1 MQSWEEDQLSSK
13 TSRLVNEAI
22 RPSEDYEGEDE
33 DRFDYDYNKQYMLKE
48 ELTLEEDGL
57 ADPTVLKATA
67 WDSSIFAMKE
77 ELLNALTHKKQKLLP
92 IALKIFNSV
101 QDKHLTTDRIGEYA
115 NHKNEIDVDTT
126 MDKLK
131 YVLEDHRSPVIS
143 ALLQT
148 EKYISKS
155 LPN

>member
-1 MQSWEEDQLSSK
+1 
-13 TSRLVNEAI
+13 
-22 RPSEDYEGEDE
+22 
-33 DRFDYDYNKQYMLKE
+33 MLKE

-77 ELLNALTHKKQKLLP
+77 ELLNALTHKKQKVLP

-115 NHKNEIDVDTT
+115 NHKNEIDVDTA

-131 YVLEDHRSPVIS
+131 YVLEDNRSPVIS